1 MLLLDEIPDYFPRL
15 SKEVPLEILRL
26 TNSRPASDPE
36 YRYRMPVQLDDGMGV
51 GAAATAA

>member
-15 SKEVPLEILRL
+15 SKEVPPEILRL